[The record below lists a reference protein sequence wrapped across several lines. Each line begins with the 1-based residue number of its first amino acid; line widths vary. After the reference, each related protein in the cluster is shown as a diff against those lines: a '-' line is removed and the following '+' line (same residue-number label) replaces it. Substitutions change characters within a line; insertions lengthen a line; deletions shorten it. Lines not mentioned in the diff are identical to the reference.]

1 MPTERSKLANAYTKA
16 ADEPL
21 KKFTHSVDKNL
32 YNFRFAEAINR
43 SMPAAKIIHCR
54 RKPLYNVLSVLR
66 SNLSAGNNYTADP
79 ADGAKFIIHQ
89 QELLSPLKET
99 AGNQIFTFDYDN
111 FTNSPENQ
119 ARELIN
125 WIGLQWNDHYLHP
138 EQSGRSINT
147 ASVIQARR
155 PISNRSVGGWN
166 NYKEL
171 LKPAEAVLRESGL
184 FNI

>member
-1 MPTERSKLANAYTKA
+1 
-16 ADEPL
+16 
-21 KKFTHSVDKNL
+21 
-32 YNFRFAEAINR
+32 
-43 SMPAAKIIHCR
+43 MPAAKIIYCR

-66 SNLSAGNNYTADP
+66 SNLSAGNNYTAEP
-79 ADGAKFIIHQ
+79 ADAANSIIHQ
-89 QELLSPLKET
+89 QKSLSPLKEN

-171 LKPAEAVLRESGL
+171 LKPAEAVL
-184 FNI
+184 